1 MSKITVTK
9 EQVDDI
15 LANAEIDCKTIFGK
29 TTVVTAKLPNGFVIV
44 ESSSCVDPANY
55 NQDIGDEICMGRIRE
70 KVWELEGY
78 VLQCEMNHPALR
90 EWDPAI
96 PAYQKRFIVEHD
108 ELIKKCDALS
118 YFLNDPNG
126 GAGLIGP
133 SQLELLQLQLR
144 FMNDYLDVLE
154 KRIALF
160 QRDTAEDNLD
170 DMLPSPT

>member
-55 NQDIGDEICMGRIRE
+55 NQDIGYEICMERIRN

-78 VLQCEMNHPALR
+78 VLQCEMTKKPTLEELGLA
-90 EWDPAI
+90 DS
-96 PAYQKRFIVEHD
+96 HD
-108 ELIKKCDALS
+108 EDRQYNSHPPLVYDSTKHGWPPPDGK
-118 YFLNDPNG
+118 DPY
-126 GAGLIGP
+126 P
-133 SQLELLQLQLR
+133 
-144 FMNDYLDVLE
+144 DVDL
-154 KRIALF
+154 A
-160 QRDTAEDNLD
+160 